1 MSNGKK
7 GISGA
12 VYNLRSQAQPEG
24 QENDSDSSTE
34 TLTSDEAIS
43 EQNLPDEQL
52 KPRGDPSNMA
62 ELEGL
67 KGELDAV
74 KQALAEAQ
82 EENST
87 FHTQIKE
94 LQAKI
99 NDRPSGTA
107 GTPPPAAN
115 TAPQAT
121 TADIAT
127 AVRAA
132 IQETNDRPVYV
143 QPAYYNPSQRYPKT
157 FAGKPTENGK
167 SHIYGFFDFI
177 DNLTACS
184 PRESP
189 VNTFDFQYGKFRETL
204 EGTARSWLV
213 NHTFVDI
220 PTLKKAF
227 LARFHKPRT
236 AFDDAKVLATPMKVG
251 EDLLAFTDRL
261 LKATNRFE
269 MPDSKKKEA
278 LLSLLTPSFKNYALT
293 KEAQSFQDVVH
304 HCTIFD
310 SYNRGVTPIS
320 NQNHNSAFPV
330 SAADCEIDDE
340 QITAILARLQQLETR
355 GRTPRQNSP
364 YPGKYTPSAPGPNS
378 KDRTVTFDSRKSD
391 PRSGSGER
399 SSSRGRNGP
408 ENYHN
413 SRPPSRERS
422 GDRYT
427 PREGSDN
434 RSYDR
439 SSDRNRGRSD
449 NRSYDRSSDRN
460 RGRSDN
466 RSYDRSYDRN
476 RGRSPNRS
484 FDRSYDRNRGRSSST
499 GREGPRCYNC
509 DRIGH
514 MFRKCPYP
522 RNEGTFKRR
531 AEIRAM
537 QEYIEDIQTSPK
549 DFSPHST

>member
-12 VYNLRSQAQPEG
+12 VYNLRSQAQSEG
-24 QENDSDSSTE
+24 QLANDSDSMTE
-34 TLTSDEAIS
+34 TLNSGE
-43 EQNLPDEQL
+43 
-52 KPRGDPSNMA
+52 PSNMA
-62 ELEGL
+62 ELESL
-67 KGELDAV
+67 KGELEAV
-74 KQALAEAQ
+74 KTALAEAK

-87 FHTQIKE
+87 FHQKIKE
-94 LQAKI
+94 IQAKI
-99 NDRPSGTA
+99 NDRPS

-115 TAPQAT
+115 TAPQAS
-121 TADIAT
+121 TADIAI

-157 FAGKPTENGK
+157 FSGKPTENGK
-167 SHIYGFFDFI
+167 SHILGFFDFI

-204 EGTARSWLV
+204 EGPARSWLV

-227 LARFHKPRT
+227 LTRFHKPRT
-236 AFDDAKVLATPMKVG
+236 AFDDAKVLATPMKEG

-269 MPDSKKKEA
+269 MPDAKKKEA

-293 KEAQSFQDVVH
+293 REAQSFQDVVH
-304 HCTIFD
+304 HCTVFD

-320 NQNHNSAFPV
+320 NQNHNSAFAV
-330 SAADCEIDDE
+330 STADCEIDDD
-340 QITAILARLQQLETR
+340 QITGIMARLQQLEAR

-364 YPGKYTPSAPGPNS
+364 YPGKHTPSAPRSNS
-378 KDRTVTFDSRKSD
+378 KDRTVTFDSKMSD
-391 PRSGSGER
+391 PRSGSRER
-399 SSSRGRNGP
+399 SASRGNNRP
-408 ENYHN
+408 ENYQN
-413 SRPPSRERS
+413 YRSPSRERS
-422 GDRYT
+422 GDRSR
-427 PREGSDN
+427 PRE
-434 RSYDR
+434 
-439 SSDRNRGRSD
+439 
-449 NRSYDRSSDRN
+449 
-460 RGRSDN
+460 RSDN

-476 RGRSPNRS
+476 RGRSANRS
-484 FDRSYDRNRGRSSST
+484 YDRSYERNRGRSSST

-509 DRIGH
+509 DRLGH
-514 MFRKCPYP
+514 IFRKCPYP

-537 QEYIEDIQTSPK
+537 QEYVEDIQTSSK